1 MDVSHSPQHT
11 VDIAYEAM
19 GKRTFLAMGLVA
31 GCSLLVLAG
40 FIGLYTKIA
49 PQKDTEDQSSGHKTE
64 PNPEFRISGNESTY
78 LIELRDQK
86 HIE

>member
-1 MDVSHSPQHT
+1 
-11 VDIAYEAM
+11 M
-19 GKRTFLAMGLVA
+19 GVVA

-49 PQKDTEDQSSGHKTE
+49 PQKDSEDLSTGHKTE
-64 PNPEFRISGNESTY
+64 RDSEFSSVNGNESTY

-86 HIE
+86 HVE

>member
-1 MDVSHSPQHT
+1 
-11 VDIAYEAM
+11 M
-19 GKRTFLAMGLVA
+19 GVVA

-49 PQKDTEDQSSGHKTE
+49 PQKDTEDLSTGHKTE
-64 PNPEFRISGNESTY
+64 RVSEFSSVNGNESTY

-86 HIE
+86 HVE